1 MKKGLI
7 IPTIIVV
14 IVLLCSCGKTGA
26 VQKIIPDSEIYSK
39 AEIESAMNTVIKEF
53 RKSFDGCELLK
64 IEYCDEETLKEAKNY
79 GSGEVMVLLSEFET
93 GSSFDGSL
101 EPNSKYSDY
110 KWVLVRTKLG
120 GWKLEDR
127 GYA

>member
-14 IVLLCSCGKTGA
+14 IALLCSCGKTGA

-39 AEIESAMNTVIKEF
+39 EEIESAMNTVIKEF
-53 RKSFDGCELLK
+53 RKNFDGCELLK
-64 IEYCDEETLKEAKNY
+64 IEYDDEATLREAKNY
-79 GSGEVMVLLSEFET
+79 GSGEVMVLLSEFKT
-93 GSSFDGSL
+93 GNSFRGSL
-101 EPNSKYSDY
+101 EPDSLYQDY
-110 KWVLVRTKLG
+110 KWVLVRGKLG
-120 GWKLEDR
+120 GWKLRNR

>member
-14 IVLLCSCGKTGA
+14 IALLCSCGKTGA

-53 RKSFDGCELLK
+53 RKNFDCCELLK
-64 IEYCDEETLKEAKNY
+64 IEYNDEETLREAKNY
-79 GSGEVMVLLSEFET
+79 GSGEVMVLLSEFKT
-93 GSSFDGSL
+93 GNSFRGSL
-101 EPNSKYSDY
+101 EPDSLYQDY
-110 KWVLVRTKLG
+110 KWVLVRGKLG
-120 GWKLEDR
+120 GWKLRNR

>member
-14 IVLLCSCGKTGA
+14 IALLCSCGKTGA

-39 AEIESAMNTVIKEF
+39 EEIDSAKNTVIKEF
-53 RKSFDGCELLK
+53 RKSFDGCELFK
-64 IEYCDEETLKEAKNY
+64 IEYGDEATLREAKNY
-79 GSGEVMVLLSEFET
+79 GSGKVMVLLSEFET

-110 KWVLVRTKLG
+110 KWVLARTRLG
-120 GWKLEDR
+120 SWKVEDR